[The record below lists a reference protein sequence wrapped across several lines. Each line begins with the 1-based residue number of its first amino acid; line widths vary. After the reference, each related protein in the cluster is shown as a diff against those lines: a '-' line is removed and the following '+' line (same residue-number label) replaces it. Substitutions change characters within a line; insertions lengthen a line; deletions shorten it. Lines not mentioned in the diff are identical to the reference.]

1 MTITSQK
8 SRLCKKKGLIKNF
21 FKKPLQVIF
30 PSMIQTSPNEA
41 Y

>member
-1 MTITSQK
+1 MSMQK
-8 SRLCKKKGLIKNF
+8 ERTNKKI